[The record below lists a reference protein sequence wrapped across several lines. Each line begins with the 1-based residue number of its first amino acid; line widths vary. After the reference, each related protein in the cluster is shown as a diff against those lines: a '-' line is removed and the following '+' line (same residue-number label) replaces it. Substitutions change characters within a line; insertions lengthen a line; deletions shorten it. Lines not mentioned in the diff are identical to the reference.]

1 MLLSPSLKRTGF
13 TVAVVFVLAGFV
25 AAQTIRHRKRAKRS
39 KTLVTCSHHT
49 SQGMLCG
56 PPVTLV
62 TNADAVPKN
71 TVTVQVII
79 DETGNVVSARAVA
92 GNPTYYETAVANGLE
107 VAGSPRYPEHQRPSR
122 WMGVGLP
129 STYRNSI
136 SPPRSSSLCS
146 LEP

>member
-1 MLLSPSLKRTGF
+1 MKSRRRVNSTVMLLSPSLKRIGF

-25 AAQTIRHRKRAKRS
+25 TAQTSRHRKRAKRS

-49 SQGMLCG
+49 SQGTLCG

-71 TVTVQVII
+71 TVTVQVTI

-92 GNPTYYETAVANGLE
+92 GNPTYFETAVANAKQQKFTPKRLGGKLVKVDGIIIYKFE
-107 VAGSPRYPEHQRPSR
+107 NP
-122 WMGVGLP
+122 
-129 STYRNSI
+129 
-136 SPPRSSSLCS
+136 
-146 LEP
+146 